1 MSQHIG
7 DVDMVDDFKSE
18 QRVIPIFAENET
30 WDIMMTDR
38 AILYNRRKELG
49 ITQQQVADRAGIKLI
64 QYQRFERGE
73 RSMASA
79 SLRIGMAISDVLK
92 LDPHRFTGFRD

>member
-1 MSQHIG
+1 MRQHMSDI
-7 DVDMVDDFKSE
+7 DMVDDFRSHQE
-18 QRVIPIFAENET
+18 QLTIDGEPATLDVI
-30 WDIMMTDR
+30 MTDR
-38 AILYNRRKELG
+38 SILSSRRQELG
-49 ITQQQVADRAGIKLI
+49 LTQQQVADRAGIKLV

-79 SLRIGMAISDVLK
+79 SLRIGLAICDVLK

>member
-1 MSQHIG
+1 MSQHFG
-7 DVDMVDDFKSE
+7 DVDMVDDFRSE
-18 QRVIPIFAENET
+18 QLNMIINGESHT
-30 WDIMMTDR
+30 WDKLMTDR

-49 ITQQQVADRAGIKLI
+49 LTQQQVADRAGIKLI